1 MAHMAVR
8 LQPLLLCH
16 MRSEYRISTDEAA
29 GVAVSASQDFERRE
43 RPLLF
48 LRDVLRCFELL
59 FFESFVCPDSR
70 RSLLTVRAAISSA
83 RPD

>member
-1 MAHMAVR
+1 MR
-8 LQPLLLCH
+8 LP
-16 MRSEYRISTDEAA
+16 
-29 GVAVSASQDFERRE
+29 VAVSASQDFERRE